1 MPTQGC
7 IKVALDDAYTKAKE
21 IGDIM
26 MLTGVIMMVS
36 IAFSL
41 PLCSDYKNETKI
53 EEDKTIE
60 DPSPVPM
67 TNMATNS

>member
-1 MPTQGC
+1 
-7 IKVALDDAYTKAKE
+7 
-21 IGDIM
+21 M

-53 EEDKTIE
+53 EEEKTIE
-60 DPSPVPM
+60 DPSPVPL